1 MNGLRE
7 HITAGRESG
16 ALLLRWLAGA
26 LVALELLALFLL
38 LPGCGGSEQVV
49 VPAQETAENWQA
61 DTLQLPAPPEL
72 KPAGAGRVAL
82 PARVERHAPLLGA
95 APFSVTEIEL
105 GGDTLTVRSPTV
117 TRRFRAPAAGETL
130 RVRREERTGASA
142 DASPGAP
149 PEDAG
154 GAVSDTVGG
163 EKPTE
168 TPRVVGRVD
177 GRPAADTISTSPA
190 EEEEKE
196 KSALGKVLGL
206 PGWALAALIVVLAT
220 AAIFFFR
227 MFR

>member
-61 DTLQLPAPPEL
+61 DTLRLPAPPEL
-72 KPAGAGRVAL
+72 KPAGTGRLAL
-82 PARVERHAPLLGA
+82 PARVERHAPIVDPS
-95 APFSVTEIEL
+95 PFSVTEIEL

-130 RVRREERTGASA
+130 RVRREERSGASA

-149 PEDAG
+149 PEDTSGATPDTAG
-154 GAVSDTVGG
+154 KG
-163 EKPTE
+163 PTE